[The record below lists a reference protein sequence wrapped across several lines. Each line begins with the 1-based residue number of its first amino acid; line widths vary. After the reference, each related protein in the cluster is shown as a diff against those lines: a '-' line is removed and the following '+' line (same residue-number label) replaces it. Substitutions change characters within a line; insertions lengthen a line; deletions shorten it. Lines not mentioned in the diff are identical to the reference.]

1 MYNAEDVF
9 VLLNSHNQELA
20 LDNLAEIQKQSIF
33 ETAMMPKP
41 DEEEDHS
48 KSEVV

>member
-9 VLLNSHNQELA
+9 VLLNSHNQDLA

-33 ETAMMPKP
+33 ETTTMPKP
-41 DEEEDHS
+41 EEEDHS